1 MPVEFCLMIFAHLAL
16 HVRERCRR
24 ALPPQGG
31 SLSRDWALETVRGG
45 QVAAGFAGFLGL
57 RDVVLAGFFR
67 AVTGLMAIGRPTG
80 AAATGS
86 GSGLK

>member
-1 MPVEFCLMIFAHLAL
+1 MPVEFCLMIFAHLTL

-24 ALPPQGG
+24 ARPPQGG
-31 SLSRDWALETVRGG
+31 SLSRDQVLETVRRA

-57 RDVVLAGFFR
+57 RGVVPAGFFR
-67 AVTGLMAIGRPTG
+67 AMTGLMAIGRPAG